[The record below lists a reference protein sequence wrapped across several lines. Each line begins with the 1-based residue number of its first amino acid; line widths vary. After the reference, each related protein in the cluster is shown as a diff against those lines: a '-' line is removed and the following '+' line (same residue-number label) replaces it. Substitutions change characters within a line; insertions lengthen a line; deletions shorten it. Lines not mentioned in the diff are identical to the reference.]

1 MRLLRWG
8 EPGKE
13 RPGIIAS
20 DGSVRDLS
28 GHVGDLAGDA
38 LSDSRLA
45 ELHAID
51 FDALPRVATGV
62 RVGPCVGG
70 SGKIIGVGLNYADH
84 ARETN
89 VTPPKEPVL
98 FMKGTRLSGP
108 HDPILIA
115 PGSAKT
121 DWEIELSV
129 IIGKEALRVPRERA
143 MSYVA
148 GFATFVD
155 VSERSWQ
162 TERGGQWDKGKSFP
176 SFAPI
181 GPWLVTADEI
191 GDPQRL
197 PLWLE
202 VNGVR
207 QQSSNTSQMLF
218 GVSELVS
225 YISAF
230 MKLYPGDVIATGT
243 PAGVG
248 MGMKPEPVYLKAGDL
263 VRCGVE
269 GLGEQKHDCQALAA
283 D

>member
-1 MRLLRWG
+1 
-8 EPGKE
+8 
-13 RPGIIAS
+13 
-20 DGSVRDLS
+20 
-28 GHVGDLAGDA
+28 
-38 LSDSRLA
+38 
-45 ELHAID
+45 
-51 FDALPRVATGV
+51 
-62 RVGPCVGG
+62 
-70 SGKIIGVGLNYADH
+70 
-84 ARETN
+84 
-89 VTPPKEPVL
+89 
-98 FMKGTRLSGP
+98 
-108 HDPILIA
+108 
-115 PGSAKT
+115 
-121 DWEIELSV
+121 
-129 IIGKEALRVPRERA
+129 
-143 MSYVA
+143 
-148 GFATFVD
+148 
-155 VSERSWQ
+155 
-162 TERGGQWDKGKSFP
+162 
-176 SFAPI
+176 
-181 GPWLVTADEI
+181 VTADEI

>member
-1 MRLLRWG
+1 MKLLRLG
-8 EPGKE
+8 EPGQE
-13 RPGIIAS
+13 RPGIMAS

-38 LSDSRLA
+38 LNGSRLA
-45 ELHAID
+45 ALRTID
-51 FDALPRVATGV
+51 VDALPCMPAEV
-62 RVGPCVGG
+62 RFGPCVGG
-70 SGKIIGVGLNYADH
+70 TGKIVGVGLNYADH

-89 VTPPKEPVL
+89 VALPKEPVL
-98 FMKGTRLSGP
+98 FMKGTRLSGS
-108 HDPILIA
+108 HDRILIP
-115 PGSAKT
+115 PGSTKT
-121 DWEIELSV
+121 DWEVELAVV
-129 IIGKEALRVPRERA
+129 IGDEAFNLPRERA
-143 MSYVA
+143 MSSVA
-148 GFATFVD
+148 GFATFID

-162 TERGGQWDKGKSFP
+162 IERGGQWDKGKSFP

-181 GPWLVTADEI
+181 GPWLATADEI
-191 GDPQRL
+191 VDPQRL

-207 QQSSNTSQMLF
+207 RQSSNTSQMLF

-225 YISAF
+225 YISRF

-248 MGMKPEPVYLKAGDL
+248 MGIKPEPLYLAAGDR
-263 VRCGVE
+263 VRCSLE
-269 GLGEQKHDCQALAA
+269 GLGAQEHLCEACPA